1 MLYEKTLSRK
11 VIGSLTQ
18 PREVGSPNGTNDG
31 GPPMETKRPISQLES
46 IWEGLYRPI
55 KRLFST
61 KHERPNE
68 SRKPASMGKILNMMR
83 ILLQRERTRRT
94 ATDSKLQKVTEYVSA
109 IRHLRWYGW
118 QDIWQDQIMQ
128 ARQQELNLRV
138 ITSLWGVLI
147 SFTNNLGSGMFPVAA
162 FYAYTVLAGQPL
174 RIDIAFP
181 ALQLFGMLEGSLREI
196 PGLITVLLNARIA
209 VGRIEDFMEEP
220 NKDHPITQEAKPEPK
235 LESASFAWP
244 GTGRPV
250 LHDISIAFPVGLT
263 VITGKV
269 GAGKTALLQALMGEL
284 DNLAG
289 SVVQSK
295 GTIGYCAQTPW
306 LQSMNIR
313 ENILFSSLQEEV
325 RYKQVLEACALNPDL
340 ASFKDGDRSN
350 IGENGIGLSG
360 GQKARV
366 ALARAVYSRANLL
379 LLDDP
384 FSALDYFT
392 AQMVVRKCFG
402 GPLLEGRTVILV
414 THRTELCHGIARQ
427 LVEMSEGRAHVLD
440 EIDFT
445 GPSMLSRI
453 GSSESANSREGKY
466 NTAQEAGMV
475 PNKFIEE
482 EHRAHGGVKAAVY
495 WEYLKAGKIKWWAVL
510 ISILALYRLV
520 TVGETWFLKMWG
532 EAFERS
538 GSESR
543 ARSSP
548 FPTQPSPETNS
559 FMLVIIYSAG
569 RQMFREIMQRVSNAT
584 FRFYDVTPVGRL
596 MNRLTSDVGTVD
608 GNISQQFQNVAFLS
622 ITWVSSVIIIAGV
635 TPMFLVLS
643 LLLSLAF
650 ILIFLRFLPTSQSL
664 RRLEMV
670 SLSPL
675 MSNFGA
681 LLDGLTTVRAFCAQ
695 SVFQTRVIAV
705 TDTFQKMD
713 HFYWSLQAW
722 LMYRFDALSACA
734 TLLLTLLAIYTGVSA
749 GLTAFVLI
757 AASQFVMSTHALCR
771 QYGQLQMD
779 FVSVERV
786 VELLHLEQEPAGTV
800 DPPAWWPSY
809 AGDIVFEDVTI
820 RYAPHLSPSLS
831 SISFCIPGGSTTALL
846 GRTGSG
852 KSTLSLAL
860 LATILPESGRIL
872 IDGIDISKVD
882 KQALRSRVTFLAQ
895 DPILFPG
902 SMRHNLDP
910 LNDYSNDACE
920 AVLDRIC
927 GTHQWRL
934 DTEIEAGGQNL
945 SQGQRQLIGLARA
958 VLRRSSI
965 VMLDEATASI
975 DVETA
980 IHIQHVLREELR
992 ESTVITIAHRLEAVK
1007 NADHYIVLKNGR
1019 VSAQGSTTA
1028 EMMEAG
1034 LGDLAESGG

>member
-1 MLYEKTLSRK
+1 MLSIVLIWRL
-11 VIGSLTQ
+11 IGWPCLFGVLTIVLAQ
-18 PREVGSPNGTNDG
+18 AIN
-31 GPPMETKRPISQLES
+31 
-46 IWEGLYRPI
+46 
-55 KRLFST
+55 
-61 KHERPNE
+61 
-68 SRKPASMGKILNMMR
+68 ILITR

-128 ARQQELNLRV
+128 ARQHELNLRV

-235 LESASFAWP
+235 LESASFSWP

-295 GTIGYCAQTPW
+295 GIIGYCAQTPW

-548 FPTQPSPETNS
+548 FDTLPSPETNVRPWLIGFFMIAAIRSCLFLISQS

-596 MNRLTSDVGTVD
+596 MNRLTSDVGTV
-608 GNISQQFQNVAFLS
+608 
-622 ITWVSSVIIIAGV
+622 
-635 TPMFLVLS
+635 
-643 LLLSLAF
+643 
-650 ILIFLRFLPTSQSL
+650 
-664 RRLEMV
+664 E
-670 SLSPL
+670 
-675 MSNFGA
+675 
-681 LLDGLTTVRAFCAQ
+681 
-695 SVFQTRVIAV
+695 
-705 TDTFQKMD
+705 
-713 HFYWSLQAW
+713 
-722 LMYRFDALSACA
+722 
-734 TLLLTLLAIYTGVSA
+734 
-749 GLTAFVLI
+749 
-757 AASQFVMSTHALCR
+757 
-771 QYGQLQMD
+771 
-779 FVSVERV
+779 
-786 VELLHLEQEPAGTV
+786 
-800 DPPAWWPSY
+800 
-809 AGDIVFEDVTI
+809 
-820 RYAPHLSPSLS
+820 
-831 SISFCIPGGSTTALL
+831 
-846 GRTGSG
+846 
-852 KSTLSLAL
+852 
-860 LATILPESGRIL
+860 
-872 IDGIDISKVD
+872 
-882 KQALRSRVTFLAQ
+882 
-895 DPILFPG
+895 
-902 SMRHNLDP
+902 
-910 LNDYSNDACE
+910 
-920 AVLDRIC
+920 
-927 GTHQWRL
+927 
-934 DTEIEAGGQNL
+934 
-945 SQGQRQLIGLARA
+945 
-958 VLRRSSI
+958 
-965 VMLDEATASI
+965 
-975 DVETA
+975 
-980 IHIQHVLREELR
+980 
-992 ESTVITIAHRLEAVK
+992 
-1007 NADHYIVLKNGR
+1007 
-1019 VSAQGSTTA
+1019 
-1028 EMMEAG
+1028 
-1034 LGDLAESGG
+1034 